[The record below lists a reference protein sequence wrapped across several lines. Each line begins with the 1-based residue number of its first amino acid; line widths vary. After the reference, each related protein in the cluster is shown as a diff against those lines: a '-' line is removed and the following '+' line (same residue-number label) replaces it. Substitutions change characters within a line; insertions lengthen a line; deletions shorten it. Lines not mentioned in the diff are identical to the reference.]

1 MVIRTYRT
9 QPFET
14 THENRIFDALLKEL
28 EQNWADSEELL
39 ILLGNFYCN
48 GSEIDATILKR
59 KSITVIDF
67 KDYGGNIHF
76 SENGK
81 WFADNVQIKG
91 GNKEN
96 PYLQIRHNKFA
107 LLDFLKG
114 RLNLPSG
121 KQPNFGH
128 ISGLALF
135 HKPII
140 FDELQLPGTISPWF
154 HIVDIDHVTERMAQI
169 TSREIDLTHHDLEA
183 IVSFFSIPEYIPIG
197 RGSKAV
203 TPQFEDDNIPDIELP
218 EYLQSPLSQITKF
231 LESPEKILI
240 LSGMIGTG
248 LEAFFKLIANQA
260 LKQGR
265 NYSVLAPN
273 RRIAYRYPVSEAESI
288 YTCIYSG
295 NPKIK
300 QDKIIYDL
308 ITNQNNDRHLYIIG
322 DSHLVSDANFEA
334 NLRCYGS
341 GQLLT
346 DLFNFVDIE
355 KSNRQIIFIGD
366 PFQIPRGK
374 IDESALCSE
383 RITAITGCPV
393 KTVYLEYI
401 VPENQNSLLIKNA
414 LELASSIRDKKFN
427 YLHIMTDNLQ
437 CLASPKEKEDKYKLV
452 TSLFEQES
460 NSTKFL
466 AYSHAKVNEINN
478 WIRHK
483 IFQRD
488 HNIACGDIV
497 NIHNSFFVKNHDI
510 PDSSIYVPNDSFA
523 EVIKVKEDIQPLIQ
537 TLKGRDQPIK
547 VNFIH
552 LRVRLIH
559 NNQEV
564 EFLCLKDYLY
574 AEKPEIDKDTLLALY
589 ISAKTRFRQLQNRQ
603 TTNIEESDYEES
615 VALANFL
622 RGDPYLNAAQLRFG
636 YALTVNRAQGQKF
649 RTVIANMD
657 TNQGKTNETYF
668 RWVYTLFSIAN
679 DQLILSNI
687 PSITPFDRAI
697 WDASNSKLDSIRPC
711 NIIAF
716 DPNSEIGV
724 AKIAEFDIPEIA
736 LRNFYL
742 YIKNK
747 LNAQAIK
754 IKSYKHHNY
763 QEVYSFENQD
773 STASCSIRFY
783 YNGKYQIS
791 RVETINSHPSYFAD
805 QVCNIISSEI
815 VFETQIQKEIYK
827 TIHNKLERHQI
838 SIQAIEH
845 NNYEEIYYVF
855 STNYGMKLKISY
867 DGDGF
872 ITRLS
877 PLGFSNSE
885 FIEAVHIALEI

>member
-28 EQNWADSEELL
+28 KQNWADSEELL

-48 GSEIDATILKR
+48 GSEIDAAILKR

-81 WFADNVQIKG
+81 WFADNVEIKG

-121 KQPNFGH
+121 RQPNFGH

-169 TSREIDLTHHDLEA
+169 TSREIDLTHHDLET

-197 RGSKAV
+197 RGYKAV
-203 TPQFEDDNIPDIELP
+203 TPQFKDDNIPEIELP
-218 EYLQSPLSQITKF
+218 EYLQSPLSQINKF
-231 LESPEKILI
+231 LESSEKILI

-248 LEAFFKLIANQA
+248 LEAFFKVIAHQA
-260 LKQGR
+260 LRQGR
-265 NYSVLAPN
+265 NYSLLAPN
-273 RRIAYRYPVSEAESI
+273 RRIASQYPVSEAESI

-300 QDKIIYDL
+300 QDKIIYEL
-308 ITNQNNDRHLYIIG
+308 IENRNNDRHLYIIG
-322 DSHLVSDANFEA
+322 DSHLISDANFEA
-334 NLRCYGS
+334 NLRRYGS

-346 DLFNFVDIE
+346 DLCNFLDLNN
-355 KSNRQIIFIGD
+355 SNRQIIFIGD
-366 PFQIPRGK
+366 PFQITRGK

-383 RITAITGCPV
+383 RVTAITGCPV

-401 VPENQNSLLIKNA
+401 VSENQNSLLIKNA
-414 LELASSIRDKKFN
+414 LELASSIRDKNFN

-437 CLASPKEKEDKYKLV
+437 CLASPKEKEEKYKLV
-452 TSLFEQES
+452 TSLFDQES

-466 AYSHAKVNEINN
+466 AYSHVKVNEINN
-478 WIRHK
+478 WIRQK
-483 IFQRD
+483 FFQRD

-497 NIHNSFFVKNHDI
+497 NIHNSFFVKNDDI

-523 EVIKVKEDIQPLIQ
+523 EVIKIKEDIQPLIQ
-537 TLKGRDQPIK
+537 PLKGRDEPIK

-552 LRVRLIH
+552 LRVRLLH
-559 NNQEV
+559 NNQEI

-589 ISAKTRFRQLQNRQ
+589 ISAKTRFKQLQNLE

-679 DQLILSNI
+679 DKLILSNI

-697 WDASNSKLDSIRPC
+697 WDASNSKIDSIYPC
-711 NIIAF
+711 NFIEF
-716 DPNSEIGV
+716 DPNAEIG
-724 AKIAEFDIPEIA
+724 IENIIEFDIPEVA
-736 LRNFYL
+736 LRNFYW
-742 YIKNK
+742 YIKKK
-747 LNAQAIK
+747 LDAQGIK
-754 IKSYKHHNY
+754 ITSYNHHNY
-763 QEVYSFENQD
+763 QEIYSFEAENV
-773 STASCSIRFY
+773 TAYCSIRFY

-791 RVETINSHPSYFAD
+791 RAETIKSDPPDFAEK
-805 QVCNIISSEI
+805 VRNFISSEI
-815 VFETQIQKEIYK
+815 VCATKIQQDIYK
-827 TIHNKLERHQI
+827 LIQNKLDKYKI
-838 SIQAIEH
+838 LIQAIEH
-845 NNYEEIYYVF
+845 NNYEEIYYLT
-855 STNYGMKLKISY
+855 SKNSNLKLKITY

-877 PLGFSNSE
+877 PLKYSNNE
-885 FIEAVHIALEI
+885 IMEAVRIALEI